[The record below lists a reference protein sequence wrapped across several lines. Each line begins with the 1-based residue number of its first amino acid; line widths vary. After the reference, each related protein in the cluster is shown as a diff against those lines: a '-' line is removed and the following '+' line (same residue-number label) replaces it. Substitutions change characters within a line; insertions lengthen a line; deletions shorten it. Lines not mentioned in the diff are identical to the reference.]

1 MRRLQQPSEVKKVF
15 QNKEE
20 EHVCSIL
27 SVFIIHIH
35 IDRFL
40 IQHVFD
46 SVTVFFSAWLF
57 FCLFFT
63 RITIKNDKDNTMYDS
78 TFRFL
83 WQCFFLN
90 GFCISRLNR
99 CGVAGQWNHSK
110 VLGKAYSPVVPQY
123 CWPTAAFVWHPLHSS
138 QFQKKKRKKKKSKC
152 SIIPLKGWTPVNQR
166 PVWNVRTCAPGAQS
180 HTDENSMSHPSFLF
194 LLCTVKD
201 GGHVIVCSVFSCSYK
216 VLPSS
221 SFAFTNICTWKIR
234 LRPSDFSWILSVP

>member
-1 MRRLQQPSEVKKVF
+1 MKKVF

-57 FCLFFT
+57 CLFFT
-63 RITIKNDKDNTMYDS
+63 RITIKNDKDNTMDDS

-99 CGVAGQWNHSK
+99 CGVAGQWDHSK
-110 VLGKAYSPVVPQY
+110 VLGKAYSPVVPQD
-123 CWPTAAFVWHPLHSS
+123 CWLTAAFIWHPLHSS
-138 QFQKKKRKKKKSKC
+138 QFQKNKNKKNKNNPSF
-152 SIIPLKGWTPVNQR
+152 PKGMDACQSTSCVERTHLCTRCTVPHW
-166 PVWNVRTCAPGAQS
+166 WELVRVS
-180 HTDENSMSHPSFLF
+180 RPSFLS

-201 GGHVIVCSVFSCSYK
+201 GGHVKVCSVFSPAQTRFCHP
-216 VLPSS
+216 LR
-221 SFAFTNICTWKIR
+221 AFTNICTWKIR
-234 LRPSDFSWILSVP
+234 LRPSDFSGILSVP